1 MQGHKLEHYLAYHH
15 TIKHISNTVTVKSHD
30 SRCTLWECEGGSSQ
44 NVSRSNFCYLDRPAG
59 QLLANFSM
67 SLVIFPEVSVKVNLA
82 QFPLV
87 SKVAYN
93 TPLDLH
99 SSDDT
104 KASFN
109 NCFIIH
115 SK

>member
-1 MQGHKLEHYLAYHH
+1 MIPDVHFGSAKGALAKMCLAV
-15 TIKHISNTVTVKSHD
+15 IFVTWIV
-30 SRCTLWECEGGSSQ
+30 RL
-44 NVSRSNFCYLDRPAG
+44 VSYWPI
-59 QLLANFSM
+59 FSM
-67 SLVIFPEVSVKVNLA
+67 SLVIFPEVFVKVNLA

-93 TPLDLH
+93 TLLDLH

-109 NCFIIH
+109 NCFIIR

>member
-1 MQGHKLEHYLAYHH
+1 MIPDVHFGSVNWALAKMCLAV
-15 TIKHISNTVTVKSHD
+15 IFVTWIV
-30 SRCTLWECEGGSSQ
+30 RL
-44 NVSRSNFCYLDRPAG
+44 VSYWPI
-59 QLLANFSM
+59 FSL
-67 SLVIFPEVSVKVNLA
+67 SLVIFPEVFVKVNLA

-93 TPLDLH
+93 TLLDLH

>member
-1 MQGHKLEHYLAYHH
+1 MIPDVHFGSVKGALAKMCLAV
-15 TIKHISNTVTVKSHD
+15 IFVTWIV
-30 SRCTLWECEGGSSQ
+30 RL
-44 NVSRSNFCYLDRPAG
+44 VSYWPI
-59 QLLANFSM
+59 FSM
-67 SLVIFPEVSVKVNLA
+67 SLVIFPEVFVKVNLA

-87 SKVAYN
+87 SKVVYN
-93 TPLDLH
+93 TLIDLH

>member
-1 MQGHKLEHYLAYHH
+1 MIPDVHFGSVKGALAKMCLAVIFV
-15 TIKHISNTVTVKSHD
+15 TWIVWFVTV
-30 SRCTLWECEGGSSQ
+30 
-44 NVSRSNFCYLDRPAG
+44 FI
-59 QLLANFSM
+59 FSM
-67 SLVIFPEVSVKVNLA
+67 SLVIFPEVFVKVNLA

>member
-1 MQGHKLEHYLAYHH
+1 MIPDVHFGSVKGALAKMCLAV
-15 TIKHISNTVTVKSHD
+15 IFVTWIV
-30 SRCTLWECEGGSSQ
+30 RV
-44 NVSRSNFCYLDRPAG
+44 VSYWPI
-59 QLLANFSM
+59 FSM
-67 SLVIFPEVSVKVNLA
+67 SLVIFPEVFVKVNLA

-87 SKVAYN
+87 SKVVNN

-109 NCFIIH
+109 NCIIIY

>member
-44 NVSRSNFCYLDRPAG
+44 NVSRSFFVTWIVRLVSYWPI
-59 QLLANFSM
+59 FSM
-67 SLVIFPEVSVKVNLA
+67 SLVIFPEVFVKVNLA

>member
-1 MQGHKLEHYLAYHH
+1 MIPDVHFGGVKGALAKMCLAV
-15 TIKHISNTVTVKSHD
+15 IFVTWIV
-30 SRCTLWECEGGSSQ
+30 RL
-44 NVSRSNFCYLDRPAG
+44 VSCWPI
-59 QLLANFSM
+59 FSM
-67 SLVIFPEVSVKVNLA
+67 SLVVFPEVFVKVNLA

>member
-1 MQGHKLEHYLAYHH
+1 MIPDAHFGSVKGALAKMCLAV
-15 TIKHISNTVTVKSHD
+15 IFVTWIV
-30 SRCTLWECEGGSSQ
+30 RL
-44 NVSRSNFCYLDRPAG
+44 VSYWPI
-59 QLLANFSM
+59 FSM
-67 SLVIFPEVSVKVNLA
+67 SLVIFPEVFVKVNLA

-87 SKVAYN
+87 SKVLYN

>member
-1 MQGHKLEHYLAYHH
+1 MIPDVHLKGALAKMCLAV
-15 TIKHISNTVTVKSHD
+15 IFVTWIV
-30 SRCTLWECEGGSSQ
+30 RL
-44 NVSRSNFCYLDRPAG
+44 VSYWPI
-59 QLLANFSM
+59 FSM
-67 SLVIFPEVSVKVNLA
+67 SLVIFPEVFVKVNVA

-93 TPLDLH
+93 TLLDLH
-99 SSDDT
+99 SSDDM

>member
-1 MQGHKLEHYLAYHH
+1 MIPDVHLKGALAKMCLAV
-15 TIKHISNTVTVKSHD
+15 IFVTWIV
-30 SRCTLWECEGGSSQ
+30 RL
-44 NVSRSNFCYLDRPAG
+44 VSYWPI
-59 QLLANFSM
+59 FSM
-67 SLVIFPEVSVKVNLA
+67 SLVIFPEVFVKVNVA

-93 TPLDLH
+93 TLLDLH

>member
-1 MQGHKLEHYLAYHH
+1 MIPDVHFGSVKGALAKMCLAV
-15 TIKHISNTVTVKSHD
+15 IFVTWIVW
-30 SRCTLWECEGGSSQ
+30 L
-44 NVSRSNFCYLDRPAG
+44 VSYWPI
-59 QLLANFSM
+59 FSM
-67 SLVIFPEVSVKVNLA
+67 SLVIFPEVFVKVNLA

-93 TPLDLH
+93 TLLDLH

>member
-1 MQGHKLEHYLAYHH
+1 MIPVVHFGSVKGALAKMCLAV
-15 TIKHISNTVTVKSHD
+15 IFVTWIV
-30 SRCTLWECEGGSSQ
+30 RL
-44 NVSRSNFCYLDRPAG
+44 VSYWPI
-59 QLLANFSM
+59 FSM
-67 SLVIFPEVSVKVNLA
+67 SLVIFPEVFVKVNLA

-87 SKVAYN
+87 SKVGYN

>member
-1 MQGHKLEHYLAYHH
+1 MIPDVHFGSVKGALAKMCLAV
-15 TIKHISNTVTVKSHD
+15 IFVTWIV
-30 SRCTLWECEGGSSQ
+30 RL
-44 NVSRSNFCYLDRPAG
+44 VSYWPI
-59 QLLANFSM
+59 FSM
-67 SLVIFPEVSVKVNLA
+67 SLVIFPEVFVKVNLA

-87 SKVAYN
+87 SKVLYN

>member
-1 MQGHKLEHYLAYHH
+1 MIPDVHFGSVKEALAKMCLAV
-15 TIKHISNTVTVKSHD
+15 IFVTWIV
-30 SRCTLWECEGGSSQ
+30 RL
-44 NVSRSNFCYLDRPAG
+44 VSYWPI
-59 QLLANFSM
+59 FSM
-67 SLVIFPEVSVKVNLA
+67 SLVIFPEVFVKVNFA

>member
-1 MQGHKLEHYLAYHH
+1 MIPDVHFGSVKGALAKMCLAV
-15 TIKHISNTVTVKSHD
+15 IFVTWIV
-30 SRCTLWECEGGSSQ
+30 RV
-44 NVSRSNFCYLDRPAG
+44 VSYWPI
-59 QLLANFSM
+59 FSM
-67 SLVIFPEVSVKVNLA
+67 PLVIFPEVFVKVNFA

-87 SKVAYN
+87 SKVVYN

-109 NCFIIH
+109 NCIIIY

>member
-1 MQGHKLEHYLAYHH
+1 MIPVVHFGSVKGALAKMCLAV
-15 TIKHISNTVTVKSHD
+15 IFVTWIVQ
-30 SRCTLWECEGGSSQ
+30 L
-44 NVSRSNFCYLDRPAG
+44 VSYWPI
-59 QLLANFSM
+59 FSM
-67 SLVIFPEVSVKVNLA
+67 SLVIFPEVFVKVNLT
-82 QFPLV
+82 QFHLV

-93 TPLDLH
+93 TPLDLR